1 MESHSNNIVAQMK
14 MRRAEFDHH
23 QKVENLTKQNAK
35 ILQKIVEA
43 RQINVK
49 ARGQFV
55 ASIKQEEIR
64 SRSVRDALQ
73 RANARRATELALE
86 NQRFAVKLFTQKPTY
101 QVLSYEKQHKKQQ
114 ERVQMLSK
122 FTRYFPIFILTVVEC
137 L

>member
-101 QVLSYEKQHKKQQ
+101 QVLTYEKQHKKQQ

>member
-86 NQRFAVKLFTQKPTY
+86 NQRFAVKLFT
-101 QVLSYEKQHKKQQ
+101 
-114 ERVQMLSK
+114 
-122 FTRYFPIFILTVVEC
+122 
-137 L
+137 